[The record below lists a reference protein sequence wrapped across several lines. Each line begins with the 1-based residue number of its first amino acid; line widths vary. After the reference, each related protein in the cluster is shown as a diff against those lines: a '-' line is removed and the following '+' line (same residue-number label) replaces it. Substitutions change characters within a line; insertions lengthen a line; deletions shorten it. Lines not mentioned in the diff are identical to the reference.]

1 MTKEEHEAFQ
11 AVLER
16 NNLEL
21 NMILQTLRTAH
32 VTAKNLIFANELQL
46 RINEYEF
53 KREGNDSTKSDKKEV
68 KNNELA

>member
-1 MTKEEHEAFQ
+1 MTKEEYDVFRL
-11 AVLER
+11 VL
-16 NNLEL
+16 NNNKSELEL
-21 NMILQTLRTAH
+21 ILQTLRTAH
-32 VTAKNLIFANELQL
+32 VTVKNLIFANELQL

>member
-1 MTKEEHEAFQ
+1 MTKEEYDVFKLI
-11 AVLER
+11 LEQ

-21 NMILQTLRTAH
+21 NIVLQTLRTAH

-53 KREGNDSTKSDKKEV
+53 KREGGEEK
-68 KNNELA
+68 